1 MAGCCNTSS
10 LNPHP
15 KPHNT
20 MYTLFDTFNGYTVSK
35 HRTLANAVSASLR
48 FSRAIR
54 RANGAACYIP
64 TEILRDG
71 KRLSESEIDEMHE
84 IQLSIQSR

>member
-1 MAGCCNTSS
+1 
-10 LNPHP
+10 
-15 KPHNT
+15 
-20 MYTLFDTFNGYTVSK
+20 MYTLVDTFNGYTVSR
-35 HRTLANAVSASLR
+35 HRTLLNAVSASLR

-54 RANGAACYIP
+54 RANGASSYIP

-84 IQLSIQSR
+84 IQLSIESR